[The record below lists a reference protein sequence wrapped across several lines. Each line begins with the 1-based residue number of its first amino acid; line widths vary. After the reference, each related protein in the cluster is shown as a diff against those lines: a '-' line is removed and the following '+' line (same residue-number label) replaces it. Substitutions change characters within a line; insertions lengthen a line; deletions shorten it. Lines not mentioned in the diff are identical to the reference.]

1 MCKEILLNHL
11 VMQSALYDLPSEKE
25 RQRSNTELAN
35 LFGNIIANSNIDSFF
50 EIGALN
56 AEFSMFIKD
65 HVKNVVAFEASP
77 RNYKNAKDSLSD
89 IEYLKMAVSDIDGE
103 VEFNIATSTK
113 SGSGAINVGA
123 DSMMSRIDNQDIIYN
138 VNKVPSTKLDTFIKN
153 KKWDNQTNALWID
166 VEGASFKV
174 LSGAENTLAN
184 TKVIFIEM
192 EQSTFWKDQALV
204 DEINKILCN
213 KNFVPIARD
222 FEYENQFNVVYV
234 SEDILYSSAVDI
246 SLQMFY
252 AGIVTKGSSY
262 VQKI

>member
-1 MCKEILLNHL
+1 
-11 VMQSALYDLPSEKE
+11 MQSALYDLPDNKE

-35 LFGNIIANSNIDSFF
+35 LFANIIVNSKIESFF

-56 AEFSMFIKD
+56 AEFSIFIKD
-65 HVKNVVAFEASP
+65 HVKNVVAFEAST
-77 RNYKNAKDSLSD
+77 RNYENAKHGLSD
-89 IEYLKMAVSDIDGE
+89 IEYLNMAVSDIDGE
-103 VEFNIATSTK
+103 INFNVATSTK

-123 DSMMSRIDNQDIIYN
+123 DSIMSRVNDEDIIYDI
-138 VNKVPSTKLDTFIKN
+138 NKIASINLDTFIKD
-153 KKWDNQTNALWID
+153 KKWDSQTNALWID
-166 VEGASFKV
+166 VEGASLKV
-174 LSGAENTLAN
+174 LSGAENSLDN

-204 DEINKILCN
+204 AEVNKFLSS

-252 AGIVTKGSSY
+252 AGLATKGSQY